1 MHSFL
6 FRLFVVLDWLSV
18 LIAVGFIIFGVIVGL
33 SMYGEILIWQ
43 IVVTLIISVVGICV
57 YAVLRWL
64 LIGSIP
70 FNYSRFQNNEE

>member
-6 FRLFVVLDWLSV
+6 FRLIVVLDWLSL
-18 LIAVGFIIFGVIVGL
+18 LIAVSYVIFGVVVGL
-33 SMYGEILIWQ
+33 SIFGEILIWQ
-43 IVVTLIISVVGICV
+43 IIVSLIISVVGICV